1 MEQPTSAVRVPVVA
15 AFALGLGG
23 LVGLVISPSEADT
36 GTAADWVDDE
46 GDLIIERIPEF
57 IGVTDGSDEVVGFV
71 SREDLY
77 PELFHD
83 QRSSDGPPSPD
94 ALNDLDAGALP
105 VVDEDG
111 NVVGS
116 LPTDGS
122 EFVPS
127 R

>member
-1 MEQPTSAVRVPVVA
+1 MKQAARAVPVSIVA
-15 AFALGLGG
+15 VVALVLGG
-23 LVGLVISPSEADT
+23 LFGLVITPSAADT

-46 GDLIIERIPEF
+46 GNLVVERIPEF
-57 IGVTDGSDEVVGFV
+57 IGVTDGSNEVVGFV

-77 PELFHD
+77 PELFRE
-83 QRSSDGPPSPD
+83 QRFGEGPPSPD
-94 ALNDLDAGALP
+94 ELNQLDAGGLP

-122 EFVPS
+122 EFVPA